1 MGGSGKSGAVMILSC
16 FSMKK
21 KIVVLFPILLI
32 AIYSKAGRIDTA
44 YVQKFRSFFSVKTF
58 FLNNGFHYIITPQN
72 NSLFTEQQLDNARVR
87 YFANIPPVTGVAIN
101 INGIGLSYIFKFTN
115 DYIDTAKTTIKSGY
129 KQFQLNMYGSR
140 FGVEIAYQD
149 YSRFYFH
156 YKGDETLS
164 KKYNADIRAYQFG
177 TSGIFIKNG
186 KKFSYN
192 AAFSQNQFQKKSA
205 GSALT
210 VIGFKYNE
218 ISSTSLIPDS
228 IKPYFEFPDLKSNK
242 NYAFILQH
250 GYAYNLVKNNFY
262 FANALFVGVGL
273 QSQVYNYSSFEQHK
287 IGVPLSARAKSSAG
301 YNGKVFFGGI
311 YANADF
317 AQSQIKTFKTEQF
330 QYSYGLFI
338 GLRAI
343 IISKSKAQLRE
354 EEKRKKEAE
363 KEAKREAVR
372 KIKEDKKKAASKK
385 RKE

>member
-1 MGGSGKSGAVMILSC
+1 MN
-16 FSMKK
+16 K
-21 KIVVLFPILLI
+21 KIVVLFPLLLI

-44 YVQKFRSFFSVKTF
+44 YVQKFKSFFSVKTF

-87 YFANIPPVTGVAIN
+87 YFANIPPVTGIATN
-101 INGIGLSYIFKFTN
+101 INGIGLTYIFKFTN
-115 DYIDTAKTTIKSGY
+115 DYLDTAKTTIKSGY

-156 YKGDETLS
+156 YKGDETLT
-164 KKYNADIRAYQFG
+164 KKYNPDIRAYQFCA
-177 TSGIFIKNG
+177 SGIFINNG

-192 AAFSQNQFQKKSA
+192 AAFNQNQFQKKSA

-210 VIGFKYNE
+210 VLGFKYNE
-218 ISSTSLIPDS
+218 ISSSSLIPDS
-228 IKPYFEFPDLKSNK
+228 IKRYFEFPDLKSNK

-262 FANALFVGVGL
+262 FANALFVGVGI
-273 QSQVYNYSSFEQHK
+273 QNQIYNYTSFQQKK
-287 IGVPLSARAKSSAG
+287 IGLPLSARGKTSVG

-311 YANADF
+311 YANADY
-317 AQSQIKTFKTEQF
+317 AQSQIKILKTEQF
-330 QYSYGLFI
+330 QYTYGLFI
-338 GLRAI
+338 GVRAI
-343 IISKSKAQLRE
+343 TIAKSKYQIRE
-354 EEKRKKEAE
+354 EAKRKKEAE
-363 KEAKREAVR
+363 KEAKREAAR
-372 KIKEDKKKAASKK
+372 KIKEDKKKASGSKK